1 MSELCPIF
9 TVGHSN
15 HEWGHF
21 LNLLR
26 SHGITALA
34 DVRSQPFSRTP
45 HFSRDTLAPLLRSA
59 GIKYVPLC
67 QELGARRDEPDCYV
81 DGQAVYDRVAQLPL
95 FRQGIDRLL
104 AGARDHTIALMCSE
118 KEPLD
123 CHRTILVCRHL
134 RSYGLDIRHILAD
147 GRVEPHRLAEHRLMD
162 LVGIASKQ
170 TNLFEPTEQL
180 IEEAYDRRGREIAY
194 RVPLQGTAP

>member
-1 MSELCPIF
+1 MNDFRPIF

-26 SHGITALA
+26 THRIDALA
-34 DVRSQPFSRTP
+34 DVRSSPYSRTH

-67 QELGARRDEPDCYV
+67 QELGARREEPDCYV
-81 DGQAVYDRVAQLPL
+81 GGQAVYDRVAKLPR
-95 FRQGIDRLL
+95 FREGIDRLL
-104 AGARDHTIALMCSE
+104 KGSRDFRIALMCSE

-134 RSYGLDIRHILAD
+134 RPLGFDIRHILAS
-147 GRVEPHRLAEHRLMD
+147 GEAEEHCHAEHRLMD
-162 LVGIASKQ
+162 LVGIASRQ
-170 TNLFEPTEQL
+170 SNLFEPTEQL
-180 IEEAYDRRGREIAY
+180 IEEAYDRRASEIAY
-194 RVPLQGTAP
+194 RVPLEGTAS